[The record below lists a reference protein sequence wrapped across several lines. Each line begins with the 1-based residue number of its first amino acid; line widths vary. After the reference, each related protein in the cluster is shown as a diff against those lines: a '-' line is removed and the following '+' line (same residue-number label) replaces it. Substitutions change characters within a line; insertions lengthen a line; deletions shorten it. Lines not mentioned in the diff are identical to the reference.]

1 MSPFQKQKAS
11 RRQHLQNQNEK
22 SSWFDTFVLVSSS
35 GACFLVSRNAS
46 MGVPHIQSLKPFR
59 VQGSSVCSLNFVW
72 VSKKNVLYNRYSNI
86 YTSRFI
92 YTYMFMYIY
101 ICGAF
106 APLHETTFHEH
117 VCLPKRLKLFGS
129 LMVSTFFLSHPLTSL
144 EKQTV
149 EQKLYIPFSKIKP
162 SRCFHRDV
170 LSCPPFES
178 RTQRMK
184 MTRMVEDVIGSSFQ
198 LLKIPS

>member
-1 MSPFQKQKAS
+1 MLAWESRIFKAFQ
-11 RRQHLQNQNEK
+11 
-22 SSWFDTFVLVSSS
+22 
-35 GACFLVSRNAS
+35 GA
-46 MGVPHIQSLKPFR
+46 GVKRMFFKFCLGF
-59 VQGSSVCSLNFVW
+59 
-72 VSKKNVLYNRYSNI
+72 KKNVLYNRYSNI

-92 YTYMFMYIY
+92 YTCMFMYIY